1 MPEDTTATSTE
12 PAATSGD
19 PAAPGATTPAP
30 TTNTPTLPGTTEP
43 EKKYTDA
50 DVDRLQAKRAATAE
64 KAALAKVADDL
75 GMSVAD
81 AKKLIAAQREAEDAK
96 KDALTRA
103 EEQLAAAQ
111 RDAETARSET
121 ARLAHTAKVERKLR
135 AAGADDGTA
144 FRGVRLVE
152 AGPDATD
159 EDLDAE
165 IAQLVADVPG
175 LFPNDPS
182 RQPAETSKPRA
193 PSGVTPG
200 AAPPPGGQ
208 GTTTSIERGRERAR
222 AAKATSPSEPV
233 DPFAGMR
240 TA

>member
-12 PAATSGD
+12 PTATSGD

-64 KAALAKVADDL
+64 KAALAKVAEDL

-111 RDAETARSET
+111 RDAETARNEA

-175 LFPNDPS
+175 LFPNDPN
-182 RQPAETSKPRA
+182 RKPVNGDKPRA
-193 PSGVTPG
+193 PSGVTAG
-200 AAPPPGGQ
+200 AQPPAGGQ
-208 GTTTSIERGRERAR
+208 GTQSLLERGAERVR
-222 AAKATSPSEPV
+222 AS
-233 DPFAGMR
+233 R
-240 TA
+240 TDRPADIYANLRS